1 MTFSA
6 NPQICELKGSD
17 IFEKVAFLKRADW
30 GFNTNFEAAMKLVL
44 DVAVKNHCKQEDLPK
59 ALICVTDMEFDS
71 ASRSLDRKTYYR
83 HIQEMFN
90 EAGYDRAPTLV
101 FWNVNSRNDVFHGD
115 SADEGLIMVAG
126 QSASTFE
133 NLVRFLNGDRIL
145 TAVDFMYEVLNGER
159 YRMVQLPN

>member
-6 NPQICELKGSD
+6 NPKIVDLKGD
-17 IFEKVAFLKRADW
+17 NIFEKVAFLQRADW
-30 GFNTNFEAAMKLVL
+30 GYNTNFEAAMKLVL
-44 DVAVKNHCKQEDLPK
+44 DVAVQNRCKQEDLPK

-71 ASRSLDRKTYYR
+71 ASRSLDRKTYYQ
-83 HIQEMFN
+83 HIQEMFQA
-90 EAGYDRAPTLV
+90 AGYDRAPTLV
-101 FWNVNSRNDVFHGD
+101 FWNVNARNDVFHGD